1 MSVLGPA
8 PAAGA
13 PPFWWAPG
21 ALVTR
26 LLALALLALLLAGV
40 GAAWI
45 VSQAQQQQVL
55 QRLAAQ
61 QEDEVQLLARLL
73 ASKVEQN
80 QRVLVAVASGLTPA
94 LLRQPAAL
102 QAQVRQ
108 ALASARWWDSLLLA
122 RADGV
127 LLLHLRHGRTQ
138 EATALEPAER
148 DGLRR
153 TLAEGKPLLSEPI
166 IGPGTEARLLLTVP
180 LHGEDGSLL
189 GVLGATLRL
198 HSPAL
203 LPPTLVL
210 STRADAPLVL
220 LTREGTVLAHSQPE
234 RVLARVEHEPGLR
247 AWYREWLQRGQPLVE
262 GAHTVYREGQIVSV
276 AALPLPQWLVARTSA
291 QPLPVTLTDHGT
303 LADVGWRVATWLL
316 LLALACLLAM
326 AWVAQPLAWLRHR
339 APLLLQAA
347 DLAQLPPWPQARGE
361 VNALAGVLRTLAQ
374 QRQQLRAQSERQAL
388 QLHALFEHAPLGIAI
403 TRAGLFEQVN
413 RCACQLLGYTPAT
426 LQGQHTR
433 LLHASVADYERLQ
446 QQVRAAFVA
455 HGSFS
460 GDVCFVRQDGSRVWA
475 RVQGYALGQAA
486 EEAGTLWILED
497 GTAERAALHEQDWA
511 QQHDPLTLLP
521 HRDTL
526 AQRLEALMAQRA
538 SMPGAPAA
546 GVLLFLDLDHFA
558 VLNTE
563 AGHAAGNDV
572 LRHVARLLQQQVRQL
587 GWVARVGGDA
597 FAVVLPDC
605 SLARGRAVAE
615 QLRVA
620 VQGCTFAHRGQSF
633 SLQASLGLVQLAP
646 AWASV
651 SALLHAADMACYA
664 AKRAGR
670 NQVCEATPEDAPK

>member
-1 MSVLGPA
+1 MVK
-8 PAAGA
+8 
-13 PPFWWAPG
+13 
-21 ALVTR
+21 R

-45 VSQAQQQQVL
+45 VSQAQQQPVL

-80 QRVLVAVASGLTPA
+80 QRMLVAVAHGLTPA

-127 LLLHLRHGRTQ
+127 LLLHLRHRRTQ

-166 IGPGTEARLLLTVP
+166 IGPGAEARLLLTVP

-203 LPPTLVL
+203 LPPTLLL
-210 STRADAPLVL
+210 STRSDAPLVL
-220 LTREGTVLAHSQPE
+220 FTREGTVLAHSQPE
-234 RVLARVEHEPGLR
+234 RVLGHVQQEPGLG
-247 AWYREWLQRGQPLVE
+247 AWHQEWLQRAQPLVE
-262 GAHTVYREGQIVSV
+262 GARTVYRAGHIVSV

-291 QPLPVTLTDHGT
+291 QPPPVTLTDHGT
-303 LADVGWRVATWLL
+303 LADVGWRVVTWLL
-316 LLALACLLAM
+316 LLALLSLLAM
-326 AWVAQPLAWLRHR
+326 AWLAQPLAWLRRR
-339 APLLLQAA
+339 APLLLQAEW
-347 DLAQLPPWPQARGE
+347 AQLSPWPQARGE
-361 VNALAGVLRTLAQ
+361 VNALVGVLRTLAQ
-374 QRQQLRAQSERQAL
+374 QRQQWRTQSERQAL

-413 RCACQLLGYTPAT
+413 RCACQLLGYTPAA

-433 LLHASVADYERLQ
+433 LLHASVADYERVQ
-446 QQVRAAFVA
+446 QQVRAAFAA

-460 GDVCFVRQDGSRVWA
+460 GDVCFVRQDASRVWA
-475 RVQGYALGQAA
+475 RVQGYALGQAK

-497 GTAERAALHEQDWA
+497 GTAERAALREQDWA

-521 HRDTL
+521 HRDAL

-538 SMPGAPAA
+538 STPEAEPA

-558 VLNTE
+558 VLNTN
-563 AGHAAGNDV
+563 AGHAAGNNV

-615 QLRVA
+615 QLRAA
-620 VQGCTFAHRGQSF
+620 VQGCTFAHQGQSF

-670 NQVCEATPEDAPK
+670 NQVCEAAPENAPK

>member
-1 MSVLGPA
+1 M
-8 PAAGA
+8 
-13 PPFWWAPG
+13 
-21 ALVTR
+21 
-26 LLALALLALLLAGV
+26 
-40 GAAWI
+40 
-45 VSQAQQQQVL
+45 
-55 QRLAAQ
+55 
-61 QEDEVQLLARLL
+61 
-73 ASKVEQN
+73 
-80 QRVLVAVASGLTPA
+80 
-94 LLRQPAAL
+94 
-102 QAQVRQ
+102 
-108 ALASARWWDSLLLA
+108 
-122 RADGV
+122 
-127 LLLHLRHGRTQ
+127 
-138 EATALEPAER
+138 
-148 DGLRR
+148 
-153 TLAEGKPLLSEPI
+153 
-166 IGPGTEARLLLTVP
+166 
-180 LHGEDGSLL
+180 
-189 GVLGATLRL
+189 
-198 HSPAL
+198 
-203 LPPTLVL
+203 
-210 STRADAPLVL
+210 
-220 LTREGTVLAHSQPE
+220 
-234 RVLARVEHEPGLR
+234 
-247 AWYREWLQRGQPLVE
+247 
-262 GAHTVYREGQIVSV
+262 
-276 AALPLPQWLVARTSA
+276 
-291 QPLPVTLTDHGT
+291 
-303 LADVGWRVATWLL
+303 
-316 LLALACLLAM
+316 
-326 AWVAQPLAWLRHR
+326 
-339 APLLLQAA
+339 LQAA

-374 QRQQLRAQSERQAL
+374 QRQQLRVQSERQAL

-670 NQVCEATPEDAPK
+670 NQVCEAIPEDAPK